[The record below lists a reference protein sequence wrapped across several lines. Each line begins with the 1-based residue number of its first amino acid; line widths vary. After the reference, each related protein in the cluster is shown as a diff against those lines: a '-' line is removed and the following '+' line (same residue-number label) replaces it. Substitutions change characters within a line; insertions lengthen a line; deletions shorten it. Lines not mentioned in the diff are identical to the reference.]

1 MQHYGQPSIV
11 MMSVQEYNR
20 LKSLDAE
27 VIRFTDLPDDGLRVI
42 AEAEIPEQY
51 RYRISD
57 IAVTIRSDTA

>member
-1 MQHYGQPSIV
+1 VQHYGQPSIV

-27 VIRFTDLPDDGLRVI
+27 VIRFTDLPDDDLRAI